1 MKNYRWLILL
11 LAMPTALWAESEDF
25 WVLTNLE
32 PPFSQADKKGKL
44 SGYAIELVEN
54 ILRTAGVK
62 QRILAA
68 PWERVLKEGRDK
80 ANVLV
85 FAVARTAER
94 EQDFHWITPIT
105 ANVYG
110 IYALGS
116 RHQPISKLEAL
127 ADFGSIAVLENDFR
141 QDMMAQLGYIK
152 IAPYGSWADGIQA
165 LLNSQTEGLFFSDG
179 GVEYLCKR
187 HSWDCTGIHRVF
199 TYQTVTTYL
208 VMSKVKSQ
216 AGLVGLLTKAASTYK
231 QSDDFQRL
239 SKSWLARYRK
249 NAEISMHE
257 QDGVINLWSEE

>member
-1 MKNYRWLILL
+1 MQKPSWLILL
-11 LAMPTALWAESEDF
+11 LAMSTAVCAESDDF

-32 PPFSQADKKGKL
+32 PPFSQADERGKL

-54 ILRTAGVK
+54 ILTTAGVK
-62 QRILAA
+62 QTILAA

-110 IYALGS
+110 IYALRG
-116 RHQPISKLEAL
+116 RHKSINKFEAL
-127 ADFGSIAVLENDFR
+127 ADFGPIAVLQNDFR
-141 QDMMAQLGYIK
+141 QDIMAQHAYIK
-152 IAPYGSWADGIQA
+152 IAPYGTWADAIQA
-165 LLNSQTEGLFFSDG
+165 LLNGQAQGLFFSDG
-179 GVEYLCKR
+179 GVEYFCKR
-187 HSWDCTGIHRVF
+187 NTLDCNDVQRVY

-208 VMSKVKSQ
+208 VMSKVNSK
-216 AGLVGLLTKAASTYK
+216 AGLVDKLSSAAVSYK

-239 SKSWLARYRK
+239 TKSWLARYRK
-249 NAEISMHE
+249 SAEISMH
-257 QDGVINLWSEE
+257 QANGVINLWSKE